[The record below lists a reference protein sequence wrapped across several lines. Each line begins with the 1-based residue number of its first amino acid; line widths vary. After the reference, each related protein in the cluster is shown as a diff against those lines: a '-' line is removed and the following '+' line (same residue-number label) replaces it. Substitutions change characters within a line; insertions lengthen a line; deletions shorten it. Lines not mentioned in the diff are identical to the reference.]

1 MHLDQAISLLQ
12 FLAENSNH
20 IEVRRES
27 QALRQITIASMETG
41 GFYKKAFD
49 TRRINQETDF
59 NPRRGLQN
67 YHRSEQFLS
76 EAQSLKIAGYT
87 RLKNIVDELKEKYG
101 REPEWQ
107 DSYCRVLLNT
117 LNNVLRVEQQDG
129 DYGDTGTSIGSFDYL
144 DQLLHA
150 RYRLEMNSLTK
161 LGEEQLREI
170 VLSKDEPLIRKN
182 LVPKYEITK
191 RDVATQ
197 PYDALIDK
205 LFNGVRA
212 TRENP
217 NVKRSV
223 TITIH
228 DEFVEEKSG
237 V

>member
-1 MHLDQAISLLQ
+1 MHLDQAISFLQ
-12 FLAENSNH
+12 FLSESSENAK
-20 IEVRRES
+20 IRRES
-27 QALRQITIASMETG
+27 QALRLNAIASMQSG

-76 EAQSLKIAGYT
+76 EAQSQKIAGYA
-87 RLKNIVDELKEKYG
+87 RLKNIVDQLKEKYG
-101 REPEWQ
+101 SEPEWQ

-117 LNNVLRVEQQDG
+117 LNTVLRTEQQDG
-129 DYGDTGTSIGSFDYL
+129 DYGETGTSIGSFDYL

-182 LVPKYEITK
+182 LIPKYEITK

-197 PYDALIDK
+197 SYDALIDK

-212 TRENP
+212 SKEN
-217 NVKRSV
+217 RSVQRTV
-223 TITIH
+223 TITIKDDYL
-228 DEFVEEKSG
+228 DEPKE
-237 V
+237 

>member
-1 MHLDQAISLLQ
+1 MQLDQAISFLQ
-12 FLAENSNH
+12 MFSDGSDN
-20 IEVRRES
+20 IKIRRES
-27 QALRQITIASMETG
+27 QASRKIALAGMQDS

-67 YHRSEQFLS
+67 YHRSQQFLS
-76 EAQSLKIAGYT
+76 EAQEVKIAGYM
-87 RLKNIVDELKEKYG
+87 RLLKIAEGLQEKYG

-107 DSYCRVLLNT
+107 DSYCRILLNT

-129 DYGDTGTSIGSFDYL
+129 DYGETGTSIGSFDYL

-150 RYRLEMNSLTK
+150 RYRLEMNSINK
-161 LGEEQLREI
+161 LGEEELYKI

-182 LVPKYEITK
+182 TVPKYEITK

-212 TRENP
+212 SKENP
-217 NVKRSV
+217 SVKRSV
-223 TITIH
+223 LITIH
-228 DEFVEEKSG
+228 DEFVE
-237 V
+237 